1 MYTYIQYVCRTVNTL
16 RLLECLCYST
26 LKVLP
31 VLPLKTLSSY
41 LQSYIHTV
49 YMCTCTYRKLKT
61 RKRKIS
67 SLPSIITFKVGVL
80 KIHGV
85 QIQATQVIGK
95 QTHHRYL
102 RTYSF
107 KPSSYWALY
116 TVHFIPVHV
125 IHVTGVL

>member
-1 MYTYIQYVCRTVNTL
+1 MFVLQYLEGITSVAFKDFKFVFTVLHTYCIY
-16 RLLECLCYST
+16 
-26 LKVLP
+26 
-31 VLPLKTLSSY
+31 
-41 LQSYIHTV
+41 V
-49 YMCTCTYRKLKT
+49 YMYVQELKT